1 MVGEAGKEEERLG
14 RRRRGWE
21 GGGEAGKEEE
31 SLGRRRRAWEGGG
44 EPGKEEE
51 RLGRRG
57 RAWEGDYCLVCFTD
71 VACTCSVRDS
81 IKVPS
86 TQVYLVINM

>member
-1 MVGEAGKEEERLG
+1 MGEAGKEEESLG

-31 SLGRRRRAWEGGG
+31 RLGRRGRGWEGGG

-51 RLGRRG
+51 SLGRRG

-71 VACTCSVRDS
+71 GACTCSVRDS